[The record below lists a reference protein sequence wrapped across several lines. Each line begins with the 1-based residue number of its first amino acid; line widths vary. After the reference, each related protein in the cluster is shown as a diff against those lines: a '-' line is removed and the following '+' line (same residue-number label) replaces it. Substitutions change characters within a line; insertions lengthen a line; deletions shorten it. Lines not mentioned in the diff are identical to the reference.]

1 MMPQPQ
7 SVKHYR
13 SASRRF
19 LEASI
24 RQFLQTHC
32 PKLFGSLLAQR
43 LAEKLVELVEKQL
56 PAKNHLRPGQVV
68 WNAVSIHSRPDSPRL
83 QLVPVILTLISPSDI
98 EQLAQGTRMSAIAQK
113 AVARICREA
122 QQQGALLTMRD
133 IGLFTWR
140 QNSSLSTVRLAWEK
154 HNATT
159 LPHSGSLQD
168 FGSCIS
174 HKTTIVHKAI
184 LEKKDPKTVAL
195 ETKHSQKAV
204 DRYLKDFHRVQTCYQ
219 HNPNLD
225 FICQV
230 TAMSP
235 HLVKQYLNLINEIGA

>member
-7 SVKHYR
+7 FVKHYR
-13 SASRRF
+13 SARRRF

-24 RQFLQTHC
+24 QQFLQTHC

-56 PAKNHLRPGQVV
+56 PAKNHLRPGQIV

-133 IGLFTWR
+133 IGLFT
-140 QNSSLSTVRLAWEK
+140 
-154 HNATT
+154 
-159 LPHSGSLQD
+159 
-168 FGSCIS
+168 
-174 HKTTIVHKAI
+174 
-184 LEKKDPKTVAL
+184 
-195 ETKHSQKAV
+195 
-204 DRYLKDFHRVQTCYQ
+204 
-219 HNPNLD
+219 
-225 FICQV
+225 
-230 TAMSP
+230 
-235 HLVKQYLNLINEIGA
+235 